1 MPSSIEGVAGF
12 EAGVERAVSLHAED
26 LVALVARPARADGP
40 AAAAAVR
47 VPDRDGPV
55 TGELVVVCRGGWRS
69 DEWRAEEPVAVKGG
83 GGLRAVVGLKV
94 RRRDVVPVE
103 GGGEGE

>member
-1 MPSSIEGVAGF
+1 M
-12 EAGVERAVSLHAED
+12 SLHAED
-26 LVALVARPARADGP
+26 LVALVAGAARADGS
-40 AAAAAVR
+40 AVR

-55 TGELVVVCRGGWRS
+55 AGEMVVVCRGGWRS
-69 DEWRAEEPVAVKGG
+69 DEWRAAEEPVAVKGG